1 MNYLK
6 ARKCFLKY
14 LRRIILIK
22 EQHEYYIW
30 LCEEKD
36 SNDNPNKYIEEGL
49 NVKKVNMQICV
60 IEIRTRSQ
68 KYKQLNITLLLDL
81 IYDLYKDKKIKV

>member
-22 EQHEYYIW
+22 EQPEYYIW

-36 SNDNPNKYIEEGL
+36 SHDNPNKYIEEGL
-49 NVKKVNMQICV
+49 NVKKGYMQICV
-60 IEIRTRSQ
+60 IAIRTRSQ
-68 KYKQLNITLLLDL
+68 KNKQLNITTLLDS
-81 IYDLYKDKKIKV
+81 IDGLYKDKKIKV